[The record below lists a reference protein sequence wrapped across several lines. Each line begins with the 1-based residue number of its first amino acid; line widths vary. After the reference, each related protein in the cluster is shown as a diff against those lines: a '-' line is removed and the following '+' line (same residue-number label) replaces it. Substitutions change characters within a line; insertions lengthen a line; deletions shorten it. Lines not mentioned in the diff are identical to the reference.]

1 MVFSRRSGRYRAHWS
16 TRTYYEEGRRR
27 RRAPMIVL
35 GTGLIIGGALVA
47 VHALVD
53 GGPLTGSALEIPAA
67 VGTSAPLPVTGPIAA
82 PLARSAPLRIEIP
95 VLHVSAPVMRLG
107 VAASGAIEV
116 PPLGNHNLA
125 GWYDRSVT
133 PGQRGSSVIL
143 GHVDSFTGTSVFFSI
158 KTLRRGNMIDVVR
171 ANGSTAV
178 FTVDGVQKVVKSAFP
193 RSEVYGNASF
203 PSLRL
208 VTCGGPFDTT
218 TRQYLDNVVVYAH
231 LIKGPR

>member
-1 MVFSRRSGRYRAHWS
+1 MVLPRRSRRYRAQWS

-47 VHALVD
+47 AHALVD
-53 GGPLTGSALEIPAA
+53 SGPLTGSALEIPAA
-67 VGTSAPLPVTGPIAA
+67 VGTSAPLPVTAPTAA
-82 PLARSAPLRIEIP
+82 PLARSAPVRIEIP

-107 VAASGAIEV
+107 VAASGSIEV
-116 PPLGNHNLA
+116 PPLGHHNLA

-158 KTLRRGNMIDVVR
+158 KTLRPGNTIDIVR

-178 FTVDGVQKVVKSAFP
+178 FTVDGVQKVVKSVFP
-193 RSEVYGNASF
+193 RSEVYGNVSF

-231 LIKGPR
+231 LIKAPR

>member
-1 MVFSRRSGRYRAHWS
+1 MVLPGRSRRYRAQWS

-27 RRAPMIVL
+27 RRAPVIAAGLGLMIA
-35 GTGLIIGGALVA
+35 GALVA
-47 VHALVD
+47 AHALAG
-53 GGPLTGSALEIPAA
+53 GGPLAGSALEIPAA
-67 VGTSAPLPVTGPIAA
+67 VGTSAPLPVTAPTAA
-82 PLARSAPLRIEIP
+82 PLARSAPVRIEIP
-95 VLHVSAPVMRLG
+95 GLHVSAPVMRLG
-107 VAASGAIEV
+107 VAASGSIQV

-158 KTLRRGNMIDVVR
+158 KTLHPGNMIDVVR

-193 RSEVYGNASF
+193 RAEVYGNVSF

-208 VTCGGPFDTT
+208 VTCGGPFDTA

-231 LIKGPR
+231 LITGPR